1 MGAFRDMMIG
11 PFQRHHTGQF
21 LALAAAEQWV
31 TGQEELDFLL
41 SCFPAGCFC
50 IRDETGNGAGFVTSL
65 RHGSGGWIGNLIVR
79 PDLRGKGIG
88 EVLLLRGVGA
98 LQAAGAETI
107 WLTASEMGR
116 PLYEK
121 HGFATIDRIIRW
133 AGEARGLPDA
143 VETYGTASFD
153 RSLDAL
159 CWGDRRDRLLEW
171 VTGRGLAIAE
181 QGASAI
187 LQSAGAAIQLGP
199 WVAAEGNCADRLF
212 AVALSVASAGTKIIC
227 DTPLS
232 NETCQKLFQKAGFS
246 RRGETRLMCSGA
258 QPAYRPE
265 YLYALATLG
274 SSG

>member
-1 MGAFRDMMIG
+1 MDAFRDMMIG
-11 PFQRHHTGQF
+11 AFQRHETGQF

-31 TGQEELDFLL
+31 TGLGELDFLL
-41 SCFPAGCFC
+41 SSFPEGCFC
-50 IRDETGNGAGFVTSL
+50 VRDQTGNGAGFVTSL
-65 RHGSGGWIGNLIVR
+65 KHDRGGWIGNLIVR

-88 EVLLLRGVGA
+88 EALLLRGMEA

-121 HGFATIDRIIRW
+121 HGFVTIDRIIRW
-133 AGEARGLPDA
+133 AGEAHGLPDA
-143 VETYGTASFD
+143 AEKCGTGAFD
-153 RSLDAL
+153 CSLDVL

-171 VTGRGLAIAE
+171 ATGRGLSIAE
-181 QGASAI
+181 PGASAI
-187 LQSAGAAIQLGP
+187 LQSAGTAIQLGP
-199 WVAAEGNCADRLF
+199 WAAADGNRASRLF
-212 AVALSVASAGTKIIC
+212 AVALSLASAGTRMIC

-232 NETCQKLFQKAGFS
+232 NGACQELLQKTGFS
-246 RRGETRLMCSGA
+246 RRGETRLMCNGA
-258 QPAYRPE
+258 EPAYRPE

>member
-1 MGAFRDMMIG
+1 MVAFRGMMIG
-11 PFQRHHTGQF
+11 PFQRHETAQF

-31 TGQEELDFLL
+31 TGQGELDFLL
-41 SCFPAGCFC
+41 SSFPAGCFC
-50 IRDETGNGAGFVTSL
+50 VRDETGNGAGFVTSL
-65 RHGSGGWIGNLIVR
+65 KHDRSGWIGNLIVR

-88 EVLLLRGVGA
+88 EELLLRGVEA

-133 AGEARGLPDA
+133 TGEAHGLPNA
-143 VETYGTASFD
+143 VEKRGIAAFD
-153 RSLDAL
+153 HSLDAL

-181 QGASAI
+181 PGASAI
-187 LQSAGAAIQLGP
+187 LQPAGAAIQLGP
-199 WVAAEGNCADRLF
+199 WAAADCNRAGRLF
-212 AVALSVASAGTKIIC
+212 ALALTLASAGTKITC

-232 NETCQKLFQKAGFS
+232 NGTCQELLQKWGFS
-246 RRGETRLMCSGA
+246 RRGETRLMCCGA
-258 QPAYRPE
+258 EPAYRPE